1 MDITQLRYFLTVSR
15 HMNYTRAAEEL
26 YLSRQA
32 LRQSMQTLEH
42 DLGAPLFHNQGNH
55 LSLTASGL
63 ALKEKAP
70 AVLEAFDRMEFEIRD
85 FNQQFDDLPV
95 AYSVS
100 ILTFLFPALETMLSR
115 FQEDHRRMKLRT
127 QAAENDEIWR
137 LLAEDRI
144 KFGILMAMP
153 RESREFAFVTL
164 QDFRLSLTLSRNHP
178 LAGQER
184 LSLTDLAGLRLMG
197 MGSLSTTFGPLHE
210 ALKENHI
217 PVRYESTPDTI
228 DAFYHAKHNLAAIFN
243 VISDPPDLPPYLK
256 SIPLADYH
264 WPLCLV
270 YKKERNLTS
279 AEAFFFKYMKN
290 YLLCNPIVF

>member
-1 MDITQLRYFLTVSR
+1 MDITQLRYFLAIAR

-32 LRQSMQTLEH
+32 LRQSIQTLEH

-55 LSLTASGL
+55 LSLTSSGL

-70 AVLEAFDRMEFEIRD
+70 AVLETFDRMEFEIRD
-85 FNQQFDDLPV
+85 LNQQFDDLPV

-100 ILTFLFPALETMLSR
+100 ILTFLFPALENMLSR
-115 FQEDHRRMKLRT
+115 FQEDHHRMKLRT

-137 LLAEDRI
+137 LLTEDRI
-144 KFGILMAMP
+144 KFGLLMAMP
-153 RESREFAFVTL
+153 WETEEFAFVPL
-164 QDFRLSLTLSRNHP
+164 QDFCLGLTVSQNHP
-178 LAGQER
+178 LSRKDR
-184 LSLTDLAGLRLMG
+184 LCLADLEGLTLMG
-197 MGSLSTTFGPLHE
+197 MGALATTFHPLYT
-210 ALKENHI
+210 ALQEKKLS
-217 PVRYESTPDTI
+217 VCYETIPDTI

-243 VISDPPDLPPYLK
+243 VTADPPDLPPYLK
-256 SIPLADYH
+256 GIPLADFH

-270 YKKERNLTS
+270 YKKEKSLTP

-290 YLLCNPIVF
+290 YLLNNPITF